1 MAVDPGEAAPMVV
14 GLDQLL
20 DAKLSIPQP
29 RPGSVS
35 RAKLNS
41 GQLQA
46 NDDGSY
52 DLCFGPTAPD
62 GKESNWVEIIP
73 GRSWFQFFRLYG
85 TLRPWFDQTWRLHE
99 CEPIN

>member
-1 MAVDPGEAAPMVV
+1 MAVDPGEAAPMVW
-14 GLDQLL
+14 LDQLL

-46 NDDGSY
+46 NSRPTPGHDDGSY
-52 DLCFGPTAPD
+52 DLCFGH
-62 GKESNWVEIIP
+62 GSGRQGVEL
-73 GRSWFQFFRLYG
+73 GGDHSR
-85 TLRPWFDQTWRLHE
+85 
-99 CEPIN
+99 